1 MKKKVT
7 AVLLFLLG
15 LSCLWGCNQEEQ
27 ESKYH
32 LYYLSQEE
40 SRVVAEDYTPQ
51 ASRETD
57 LIQEFLDKLKEE
69 PPEELQ
75 PLLPQGVEI
84 NESALADK
92 VLNLDM
98 NSAYLEMDSTREI
111 LTRAGLVRTFTQISD
126 ISAVTITVNGTALK
140 NADGT
145 AVGRMTQESF
155 VENSGK
161 QINDY
166 KYISMNLYFADST
179 GEKLV
184 GESRSLYYS
193 SNVPLERVVVEQLIK
208 GPKESGHLATL
219 PAETKILGVS
229 LADNICYV
237 NLDSSFE
244 GEVAGVQPETTIYS
258 IVNTLVSVCGVEEVQ
273 ISVNGDTKVNFRD
286 EIELDQFFKSDPGM
300 LQEGQNG

>member
-69 PPEELQ
+69 PPEDLQ

-237 NLDSSFE
+237 NLDSAFE
-244 GEVAGVQPETTIYS
+244 GEVAGVQPKATVYS
-258 IVNTLVSVCGVEEVQ
+258 IVNTLVSVCGVDEVQ
-273 ISVNGDTKVNFRD
+273 LSVNGDTKVEFRD
-286 EIELDQFFKSDPGM
+286 EIELDQFFESDPQM
-300 LQEGQNG
+300 LQEEGNG

>member
-69 PPEELQ
+69 PPEDLQ

-219 PAETKILGVS
+219 PVETKILGVS

>member
-1 MKKKVT
+1 MKEKVT
-7 AVLLFLLG
+7 ALFLLFLG
-15 LSCLWGCNQEEQ
+15 LCCFWGCAQEEQ

-40 SRVVAEDYTPQ
+40 NRVVAEDYSPQ
-51 ASRETD
+51 ASREAD
-57 LIQEFLDKLKEE
+57 LIQEFQDKLKEE
-69 PPEELQ
+69 PPEGLQ

-84 NESALADK
+84 NESVLTDK

-98 NSAYLEMDSTREI
+98 NSAYLDMDSTREI

-166 KYISMNLYFADST
+166 KYISMNLYFADSS

-184 GESRSLYYS
+184 SESRSLYYS

-208 GPKESGHLATL
+208 GPKESDHLATL

-244 GEVAGVQPETTIYS
+244 GEVMGVQPETTIYS
-258 IVNTLVSVCGVEEVQ
+258 IVNTLVSVCGVKEVQ
-273 ISVNGDTKVNFRD
+273 ISVNGDTKVTFRD
-286 EIELDQFFKSDPGM
+286 KIELDQFFKSDPQM
-300 LQEGQNG
+300 LQEGQDG

>member
-1 MKKKVT
+1 M
-7 AVLLFLLG
+7 
-15 LSCLWGCNQEEQ
+15 
-27 ESKYH
+27 
-32 LYYLSQEE
+32 
-40 SRVVAEDYTPQ
+40 VAEDYTPQ

-69 PPEELQ
+69 PPEDLQ

>member
-1 MKKKVT
+1 MKRKGT
-7 AVLLFLLG
+7 AVLLALLG
-15 LSCLWGCNQEEQ
+15 LLCLGGCVQEEQ

-32 LYYLSQEE
+32 LYYLSEEE

-51 ASRETD
+51 ASRETE
-57 LIQEFLDKLKEE
+57 LAQEFLDKLTEE
-69 PPEELQ
+69 PQEGLK
-75 PLLPQGVEI
+75 PLLPSGVGV
-84 NESALADK
+84 NSTSLSDK

-166 KYISMNLYFADST
+166 KYISMNLYFADGT

-184 GESRSLYYS
+184 SENRSLYYS

-208 GPKESGHLATL
+208 GPQEAEHLATL

-229 LADNICYV
+229 LSDNICYV
-237 NLDSSFE
+237 NLDSAFE
-244 GEVAGVQPETTIYS
+244 GEVAGVQPKATVYS
-258 IVNTLVSVCGVEEVQ
+258 IVNTLVSVCGVDEVQ
-273 ISVNGDTKVNFRD
+273 LSVNGDTKVEFRD
-286 EIELDQFFKSDPGM
+286 EIELDQFFESDPHV
-300 LQEGQNG
+300 LQVEGNG

>member
-15 LSCLWGCNQEEQ
+15 LFCLWGCNQEEQ